1 MVFCILM
8 TVAIAGMKVSM
19 SLANFAADST
29 MAAFF
34 LASAAGCVAL
44 LARYFRRYN

>member
-8 TVAIAGMKVSM
+8 TVAIAGMMVAM
-19 SLANFAADST
+19 SLGNFAADST

-34 LASAAGCVAL
+34 LASATGCVAL

>member
-34 LASAAGCVAL
+34 LASSAGCVVL
-44 LARYFRRYN
+44 RARYFRRYN